1 MSKIYTAA
9 DQLIGHTP
17 LLELSHIEKEEQL
30 PAHVIA
36 KLEYFNPAGSV
47 KDRIAKKMI
56 DDAEAKG
63 LLKEGSVIIEPT
75 SGNTGIGLAAFGA
88 ARGYRVIIIMPET
101 MSPERRKLIRAY
113 GAELVLT
120 PGSAGMAGAVEKAR
134 QLQKE
139 IPGAWIAGQFEN
151 PCNPRAHFRTTGPE
165 LWADTGGRLDI
176 LVGGVGTGGT
186 ITGAGRYLKQ
196 QNYKIK
202 LVAVEPA
209 ASPLLEGG
217 APGPHGIQGIGANF
231 IPRVLDTRLYD
242 EVVPVTE
249 EEAYTAV
256 RDLARLEG
264 LLVGI
269 SSGAAVAAAAR
280 VAARPES
287 QGKTLAVIL
296 PDGGERYLSTAL
308 FPD

>member
-1 MSKIYTAA
+1 MSHIYTSA
-9 DQLIGHTP
+9 DQLIGRTP
-17 LLELSHIEKEEQL
+17 LLELARLEQNEAL
-30 PAHVIA
+30 EARILG

-47 KDRIAKKMI
+47 KDRIAKAMI
-56 DDAEAKG
+56 DEAEAKG
-63 LLKEGSVIIEPT
+63 QLKPGSVIIEPT

-88 ARGYRVIIIMPET
+88 ARGYRVIIVMPET

>member
-1 MSKIYTAA
+1 MTVHENITE
-9 DQLIGHTP
+9 LIGHTP
-17 LLELSHIEKEEQL
+17 LVELTNYERAHEL
-30 PAHVIA
+30 PATLIGKV
-36 KLEYFNPAGSV
+36 ESFNPTGSV
-47 KDRIAKKMI
+47 KDRAAQSMI
-56 DDAEAKG
+56 DAAVEAG
-63 LLKEGSVIIEPT
+63 VLDDETVIIEPT

>member
-1 MSKIYTAA
+1 MAIY
-9 DQLIGHTP
+9 QSVEGLVGRTP
-17 LLELSHIEKEEQL
+17 LVRLGRFTANRGLRAQIL
-30 PAHVIA
+30 G
-36 KLEYFNPAGSV
+36 KLESRNPGGSV
-47 KDRIAKKMI
+47 KDRVALEMLRQ
-56 DDAEAKG
+56 AEEDG
-63 LLKEGSVIIEPT
+63 LL
-75 SGNTGIGLAAFGA
+75 
-88 ARGYRVIIIMPET
+88 
-101 MSPERRKLIRAY
+101 SP
-113 GAELVLT
+113 
-120 PGSAGMAGAVEKAR
+120 
-134 QLQKE
+134 
-139 IPGAWIAGQFEN
+139 
-151 PCNPRAHFRTTGPE
+151 
-165 LWADTGGRLDI
+165 
-176 LVGGVGTGGT
+176 GGT